1 MHRSGEIYT
10 LKKMEEEIDLYFFR
24 CYDEDKYDQRRV
36 KMKKI
41 LASLMMV
48 GLIFCLG
55 GCNVPWTKQKT
66 EKTKAAKVIQA
77 DKVEGTMKGMKLK
90 VGVSNDM
97 APFSYYD
104 SEQKKITGFD
114 IDLLDKLSEYLGFEY
129 ELYPMNMKKLEQK
142 IKNKELDLA
151 IAGISITDERQREF
165 AFTDTYYETYLQIVV
180 RKDSQITDRK
190 EITEKKIGV
199 VEGTSSAQYAEDYLS
214 EDNKI
219 TYYKNITKVW
229 KDLEKGTIDA
239 TIYDTTGIQNYMQ
252 EHADNT
258 NLSVLNEQLNSEES
272 NYGIMFVKGYKYL
285 DQFNV
290 ALQVLN
296 NDGTYQ
302 KLKEQWIKTKE

>member
-1 MHRSGEIYT
+1 
-10 LKKMEEEIDLYFFR
+10 
-24 CYDEDKYDQRRV
+24 
-36 KMKKI
+36 MKKI

-55 GCNVPWTKQKT
+55 GCNVPWMKQKT

-165 AFTDTYYETYLQIVV
+165 SFTDTYYETYLQIVV

-229 KDLEKGTIDA
+229 NDLEKGTIDA
-239 TIYDTTGIQNYMQ
+239 TIYDTTGIQNYMK

-272 NYGIMFVKGYKYL
+272 NYGIM
-285 DQFNV
+285 
-290 ALQVLN
+290 
-296 NDGTYQ
+296 YQ

>member
-1 MHRSGEIYT
+1 
-10 LKKMEEEIDLYFFR
+10 MEEEIDLYFFR

-48 GLIFCLG
+48 GLIFCFG
-55 GCNVPWTKQKT
+55 GCNVPWMQQKT

-77 DKVEGTMKGMKLK
+77 DKVEGTMKGMELK

-165 AFTDTYYETYLQIVV
+165 SFTDTYYETYLQIVV

-190 EITEKKIGV
+190 EITEKKVGV

-229 KDLEKGTIDA
+229 NDLEKGTIDA

-252 EHADNT
+252 EHADDT

-272 NYGIMFVKGYKYL
+272 NYGIMFAKGYKYL